1 MTLCG
6 GQDFMNLQVVDKR
19 ALVTGA
25 SAGTDVAIAEVPP
38 LQERPHPFFWTPA
51 RRIWIDKGAINTGA

>member
-1 MTLCG
+1 VTLCG

-25 SAGTDVAIAEVPP
+25 SAGTDVAIAEVLSAIPRSKSWAAP
-38 LQERPHPFFWTPA
+38 FHGAGTDTATQET
-51 RRIWIDKGAINTGA
+51 TQ

>member
-1 MTLCG
+1 VTLCG

-25 SAGTDVAIAEVPP
+25 SAGTDVAIAEVLSAIPRSKAGPP
-38 LQERPHPFFWTPA
+38 HSMGQGLTQQH
-51 RRIWIDKGAINTGA
+51 RRQTQ